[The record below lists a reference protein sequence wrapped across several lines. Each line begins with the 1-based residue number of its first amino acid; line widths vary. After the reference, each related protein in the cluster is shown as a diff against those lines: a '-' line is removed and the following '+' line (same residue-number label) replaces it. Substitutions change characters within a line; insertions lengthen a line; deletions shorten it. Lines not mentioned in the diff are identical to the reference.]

1 MDRSVTQD
9 SIAERESSSDRTSLK
24 VTIHCLP
31 SLRRS
36 FEPTAKSDASKCPG
50 KSNNNFGN
58 RDSSAA
64 KPTLVT
70 GDIGSCNVG

>member
-36 FEPTAKSDASKCPG
+36 FEPTAKSDASK
-50 KSNNNFGN
+50 
-58 RDSSAA
+58 
-64 KPTLVT
+64 
-70 GDIGSCNVG
+70 